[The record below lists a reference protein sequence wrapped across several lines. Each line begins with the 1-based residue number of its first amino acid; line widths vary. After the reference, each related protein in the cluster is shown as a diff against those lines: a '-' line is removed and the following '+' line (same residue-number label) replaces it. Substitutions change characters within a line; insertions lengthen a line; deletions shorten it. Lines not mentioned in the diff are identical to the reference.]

1 VLPQSFKSIEVAQ
14 ASWCDVQLY
23 SFEWENL
30 GRDFKLN
37 FVGWTTSNSKDKAMY
52 SLRCSWASSMEMNL
66 KFKDMRGGLPMTWD
80 ASFEQVENGSWNV
93 LFDFASCGKISFHCS
108 EIELELSPPSTT

>member
-1 VLPQSFKSIEVAQ
+1 M
-14 ASWCDVQLY
+14 
-23 SFEWENL
+23 
-30 GRDFKLN
+30 N

-66 KFKDMRGGLPMTWD
+66 KYNDKQGGLPMTWD

-93 LFDFASCGKISFHCS
+93 LFDFASRGKISFHCS